1 MLQGLQTFPD
11 AYKKRVSLWVRQSQ
25 WGWHSFA
32 NMDGYRHE
40 ETLSEYDFGRGHK
53 ELYAV
58 QSQED
63 KKTKRMH
70 LIGFVPIH
78 IGYI

>member
-1 MLQGLQTFPD
+1 
-11 AYKKRVSLWVRQSQ
+11 
-25 WGWHSFA
+25 
-32 NMDGYRHE
+32 MDGYRHE

-63 KKTKRMH
+63 KRQRMH
-70 LIGFVPIH
+70 LIGFVSTH